1 VNAAPDA
8 AAAAASA
15 ALLQRVAASPQRLAD
30 SIRTAALW
38 VAVIDGPL
46 DPREFHEVG
55 LALTHEPEG
64 VPLADIAAALAA
76 DPLPGDLPKLL
87 RFLRGQ
93 RSPKRS
99 ESLLDL
105 FIRVAAADG
114 RISQPERHALI
125 FLADLLG
132 APATLLRERF
142 EALLG
147 IEFEPPADLSDPG
160 FFEAHELAA
169 RARAARLQA
178 EAADAALAAAAAAT
192 RGDALR
198 VLGLKPE
205 ATPIAIKAAWRR
217 LSRQHHPDRQ
227 PQGDADL
234 LAAAAARFDAVQKA
248 WKHLQDAADA

>member
-1 VNAAPDA
+1 MGA
-8 AAAAASA
+8 AATDSVA
-15 ALLQRVAASPQRLAD
+15 ALIARLQESPQRLAD
-30 SIRTAALW
+30 SIRAVALW
-38 VAVIDGPL
+38 LAVVDGPL

-64 VPLADIAAALAA
+64 VPMQDIAAAFAA
-76 DPLPGDLPKLL
+76 EPLSTELPKLF

-114 RISQPERHALI
+114 RISQVERHALV
-125 FLADLLG
+125 FLSDLLA

-142 EALLG
+142 ESLLG
-147 IEFEPPADLSDPG
+147 IEFESPADLSDPG
-160 FFEAHELAA
+160 WYDTAEAAA
-169 RARAARLQA
+169 RARASQQQARV
-178 EAADAALAAAAAAT
+178 ADAALARRADEE
-192 RGDALR
+192 RREALL
-198 VLGLKPE
+198 VLGLKAD

-227 PQGDADL
+227 PQGDPDI

-248 WKHLQDAADA
+248 WTWLREDLDA